1 MWPLL
6 LQGTCYSLVYYC
18 VSLWKNNTLVPPYKR
33 QYLVPVAFFCVQI
46 EHARRLY
53 HRKPAC
59 DLVSGV
65 KSVIAIANL
74 E

>member
-33 QYLVPVAFFCVQI
+33 QYLVPVALFL
-46 EHARRLY
+46 RT
-53 HRKPAC
+53 
-59 DLVSGV
+59 
-65 KSVIAIANL
+65 N
-74 E
+74 